1 MAKTA
6 RQLETEE
13 ALTPEQREL
22 IEEFRA
28 RVRALGLAPM
38 TDEQLAACK
47 HRRANAEVSSAI
59 EGLTLSAADR
69 AFFDMLDE
77 ERAQDVGDDL
87 IIAFSDALWNLEHP
101 EQR

>member
-1 MAKTA
+1 
-6 RQLETEE
+6 
-13 ALTPEQREL
+13 
-22 IEEFRA
+22 
-28 RVRALGLAPM
+28 
-38 TDEQLAACK
+38 
-47 HRRANAEVSSAI
+47 VSSAI